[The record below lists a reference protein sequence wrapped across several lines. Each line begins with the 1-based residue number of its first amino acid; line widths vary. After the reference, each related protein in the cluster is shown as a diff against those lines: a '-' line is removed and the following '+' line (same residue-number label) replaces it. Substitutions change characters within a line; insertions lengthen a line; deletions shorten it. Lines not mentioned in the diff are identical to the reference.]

1 MNTTELNMKPLF
13 ALLFLAFV
21 CFACSKDEDFSTNR
35 DISNELDATIQAEFL
50 PGDTLVII
58 GDIDSEISDAVN
70 SVISD
75 NTNAELKSLEVVSVT
90 VVSADVSLMSYMD
103 SLAVYLETSNPQDD
117 LQLEIPSSAQL
128 ISSAGPDKLNQ
139 ASFNMNLE
147 SPNVAAKLKNSDF
160 YDFYLQP
167 FLNQDINNI
176 EQDRVLEV
184 KITFRAMIS
193 T

>member
-1 MNTTELNMKPLF
+1 MNTTELNIKPLF

-35 DISNELDATIQAEFL
+35 DISNELDATIQAKFL
-50 PGDTLVII
+50 PGDTLVIV
-58 GDIDSEISDAVN
+58 GDVDSKISDAVN
-70 SVISD
+70 AVISD
-75 NTNAELKSLEVVSVT
+75 HDNAELKSLEIVSVL
-90 VVSADVSLMSYMD
+90 VVSADVSQMSYMD
-103 SLAVYLETSNPQDD
+103 SLAVYLETSNPDD
-117 LQLEIPSSAQL
+117 NLLLAIPSSAQL

-147 SPNVAAKLKNSDF
+147 STNVAAKLRNSDF

-167 FLNQDINNI
+167 FLNEDINSI
-176 EQDRVLEV
+176 VQDRILEV
-184 KITFRAMIS
+184 KITFRALIS